1 MAKNLTILVSGCNK
15 AAIEQLAAR
24 VRETSASWSTVTLK
38 HIANGNPD
46 PLYGLST
53 MPDVLILHVG
63 AGWPDQLGALLR
75 RDAESRPATLVVGP
89 AGETDAMRMAM
100 QAGARDYVP
109 EPVQEGD
116 LLAALDRIRA
126 ETQRTGAKGARW
138 TLLINTKG
146 GCGASFLACNLAEMM
161 AGVSHQKVALID
173 LDVQFGTLANYLDIR
188 PRHSL
193 VDALDAVGE
202 LDRVALEGYM
212 EKYSEKLH
220 LLSAAGERVVLP
232 ENLPVPSLDALF
244 DLISGQYDQVV
255 VDAPRILN
263 HFTATAIER
272 ADSILLVMQQSV
284 AGLEET
290 LRLAGILRSE
300 LGVMPD
306 RMKVIVNRYQKNMAV
321 DAAHIK
327 TAIGELDTVIVPNDF
342 RQVMQSVDSGIPIYR
357 HARGS
362 SVTKSLLKLQHTLSG
377 QPPAE
382 RRGLLGRSIAQLLGA

>member
-1 MAKNLTILVSGCNK
+1 
-15 AAIEQLAAR
+15 
-24 VRETSASWSTVTLK
+24 
-38 HIANGNPD
+38 
-46 PLYGLST
+46 
-53 MPDVLILHVG
+53 
-63 AGWPDQLGALLR
+63 
-75 RDAESRPATLVVGP
+75 
-89 AGETDAMRMAM
+89 
-100 QAGARDYVP
+100 
-109 EPVQEGD
+109 
-116 LLAALDRIRA
+116 
-126 ETQRTGAKGARW
+126 
-138 TLLINTKG
+138 
-146 GCGASFLACNLAEMM
+146 
-161 AGVSHQKVALID
+161 
-173 LDVQFGTLANYLDIR
+173 VQFGTLANYLDIR

-300 LGVMPD
+300 LGVAPD
-306 RMKVIVNRYQKNMAV
+306 RIRVVVNRYQKNMAV

-362 SVTKSLLKLQHTLSG
+362 SVTKSLLKLQHSLSG